1 MSETA
6 LPIRISVLG
15 PLHAEGGN
23 GSVLTPKGAK
33 NQALLALLALAPEMT
48 RPRRWLEDKLWSQFG
63 PEQASANL
71 RQALSKLRGALGPFA
86 DILQA
91 DRASVA
97 LDRARVRV
105 DLIEDGPPLDARVE
119 LLEGLDARDPE
130 FEEWL
135 RMERAD
141 LQARIARAAPREAKG
156 ILISCSTASHGATT
170 GESDLMAEILANQ
183 IGENIGEQIR
193 AWRQAN
199 DPDFPAELP
208 PADLSVT
215 CDILASEGGHT
226 VFVKGIHLPSGRILY
241 SKLQKVRHLEDVLTS
256 EQQVAK
262 LVFEAADCIIGKL
275 PQVLDSARP
284 ESRATALSRLSMYRM
299 FSFER
304 DALREAYTL
313 LRQAHELDGNGI
325 YLAWSSMVRMIQLME
340 LLEDDRDALREEAI
354 ALNYRAIEDSEDNPL
369 VHALISKVRGTAQ
382 RDAYGAFDLA
392 ETAVDRNPASAFA
405 WKSLAEAHMM
415 KGDLAAAFDAS
426 ARGRAIARNS
436 PFRQW
441 WDMGH
446 CIIAIACNRAQE
458 AIEAGEAAAR
468 SAPLSRPA
476 HRHLLAL
483 YALDGQLDKAQA
495 TAVKLA
501 KIEPGF
507 TLDQIVNDES
517 YPVRTL
523 RRNGLLEPIRALL

>member
-1 MSETA
+1 MRDSA
-6 LPIRISVLG
+6 PMIRISVLG
-15 PLHAEGGN
+15 PLRVQSAEGL
-23 GSVLTPKGAK
+23 SLTPKGAK
-33 NQALLALLALAPEMT
+33 NQALLALLALSPDMS

-71 RQALSKLRGALGPFA
+71 RQALSKLRGSFGAHDGVL
-86 DILQA
+86 LA
-91 DRASVA
+91 DRNSVA
-97 LDRARVRV
+97 LDPSRITV
-105 DLIEDGPPLDARVE
+105 DLRDDGLPGDLRTE

-141 LQARIARAAPREAKG
+141 LQTRLSRAAPQEAKG
-156 ILISCSTASHGATT
+156 ILIACRSSASDGN
-170 GESDLMAEILANQ
+170 GRIMGDVLANQ
-183 IGENIGEQIR
+183 IGENIAEQIR

-199 DPDFPAELP
+199 EPDL
-208 PADLSVT
+208 PADLPVSDLSIG
-215 CDILASEGGHT
+215 CDLVQTDDGHK
-226 VFVKGIHLPSGRILY
+226 VFVKGLHMPTGRILY
-241 SKLQKVRHLEDVLTS
+241 SKLQSVGRLDDILGAEDS
-256 EQQVAK
+256 IAR

-275 PQVLDSARP
+275 PQVLDSSRP

-304 DALREAYTL
+304 DALREAYSL
-313 LRQAHELDGNGI
+313 LKQAHELDGNGV

-340 LLEDDRDALREEAI
+340 LLEDDREALREEAI
-354 ALNYRAIEDSEDNPL
+354 ALNYRAIEDSQDNAL
-369 VHALISKVRGTAQ
+369 VQALISKVRGTAQ
-382 RDAYGAFDLA
+382 RDAAGAYELA
-392 ETAVDRNPASAFA
+392 ERAVGRNAASAFA
-405 WKSLAEAHMM
+405 WKSLAEAHML
-415 KGDLAAAFDAS
+415 KGDVTAAFDAS
-426 ARGRAIARNS
+426 ARARAIAHSS

-446 CIIAIACNRAQE
+446 CIIAIASNRPHE

-468 SAPLSRPA
+468 AAPLSRPA

-483 YALDGQLDKAQA
+483 YALDGQLDKAQD
-495 TAVKLA
+495 TAEKLA

-523 RRNGLLEPIRALL
+523 RNKGLLEPIRALL

>member
-1 MSETA
+1 MRDTA
-6 LPIRISVLG
+6 PSLRISVLG
-15 PLHAEGGN
+15 PLRVEAGEGLC
-23 GSVLTPKGAK
+23 LTPKGAK
-33 NQALLALLALAPEMT
+33 NQALLALLALSPEMS

-71 RQALSKLRGALGPFA
+71 RQALSKLRSALGDHA
-86 DILQA
+86 DVLRA
-91 DRASVA
+91 DRATVSLDPLA
-97 LDRARVRV
+97 LSI
-105 DLIEDGPPLDARVE
+105 DLRDDGLRFDQRTE

-141 LQARIARAAPREAKG
+141 LQARLSQAEPKEAKG
-156 ILISCSTASHGATT
+156 VLIHCRSTAPAEDGANI
-170 GESDLMAEILANQ
+170 MADILANQ
-183 IGENIGEQIR
+183 IGENIAEQIR

-199 DPDFPAELP
+199 DPDHPAELP
-208 PADLSVT
+208 VSDISLT
-215 CDILASEGGHT
+215 CDILKTTDGHT
-226 VFVKGIHLPSGRILY
+226 LFVKGLHVPSGRILY
-241 SKLQKVRHLEDVLTS
+241 SKMQSISHLEAILHSDEIVS
-256 EQQVAK
+256 K

-275 PQVLDSARP
+275 PQVLDTNRP

-304 DALREAYTL
+304 DALREAYSL
-313 LRQAHELDGNGI
+313 LKQAHELDGNGI
-325 YLAWSSMVRMIQLME
+325 YLAWSSMVRMIQLLE

-354 ALNYRAIEDSEDNPL
+354 ALNYRAMEASEDNAL

-382 RDAYGAFDLA
+382 RDAAGAFELA
-392 ETAVDRNPASAFA
+392 DTAVNRNPASAFA
-405 WKSLAEAHMM
+405 WKSLAEANML
-415 KGDLAAAFDAS
+415 KGDVASAFDAS
-426 ARGRAIARNS
+426 ARARAIARSS
-436 PFRQW
+436 PFKQW

-446 CIIAIACNRAQE
+446 CIISIACNRPHE

-468 SAPLSRPA
+468 AAPLSRPA

-495 TAVKLA
+495 TAVKLG

-507 TLDQIVNDES
+507 SIDQIINDEN

-523 RRNGLLEPIRALL
+523 RKKGLLEPIRALL